1 MISKGKQK
9 IIRSIETFILKY
21 KVKAK
26 RHRYDANDDIK
37 CFKRIYVI
45 ATVFPVNEKY
55 YRNIPEI
62 EWQLKQLWYLYYYYK
77 YRIDGKNLTYSQI
90 VSKYV

>member
-62 EWQLKQLWYLYYYYK
+62 EAVDSL
-77 YRIDGKNLTYSQI
+77 INLI
-90 VSKYV
+90 KEHGDWVDA